1 LEVAFFDH
9 WRETTINHPER
20 NQDDPFE
27 DAVEDDV
34 DDPKMKMMVKL
45 GGEVVG

>member
-9 WRETTINHPER
+9 WTETTINYPER
-20 NQDDPFE
+20 NHDDPFE

-45 GGEVVG
+45 RNEVVG